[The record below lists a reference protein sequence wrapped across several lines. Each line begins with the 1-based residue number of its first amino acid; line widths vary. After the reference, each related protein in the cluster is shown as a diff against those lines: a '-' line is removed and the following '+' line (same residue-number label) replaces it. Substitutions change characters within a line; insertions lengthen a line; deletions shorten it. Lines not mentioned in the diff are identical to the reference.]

1 MKVKRILAN
10 VKARNIGDAKRFYE
24 KVLGL
29 EQLMI
34 WDGCHLRFQCQ
45 INCYRLLCS
54 CPPIATDDD
63 GGGGTALI
71 SMYVEAGTYSM
82 LANSAL
88 VTAET
93 GSYILTTTF

>member
-34 WDGCHLRFQCQ
+34 WGGLPPTVPMPNQLLPSPLQLSPHCNRRRWWRRNRFPDQHVC
-45 INCYRLLCS
+45 
-54 CPPIATDDD
+54 
-63 GGGGTALI
+63 
-71 SMYVEAGTYSM
+71 
-82 LANSAL
+82 
-88 VTAET
+88 
-93 GSYILTTTF
+93 

>member
-34 WDGCHLRFQCQ
+34 WGGLPPTVPMPNQLSNELYERGRIRDGR
-45 INCYRLLCS
+45 S
-54 CPPIATDDD
+54 
-63 GGGGTALI
+63 
-71 SMYVEAGTYSM
+71 
-82 LANSAL
+82 
-88 VTAET
+88 
-93 GSYILTTTF
+93 